1 MLNRANQRGK
11 IGNELLVKLKELGGM
26 LFDQL
31 VPVEIKESLKKTED
45 VNLML
50 AIDDR
55 LVHVPWELLYDG
67 KDFLCQRFSIGRSV
81 STKQAVSVMVRSLH
95 RPLKMQ
101 VLADPRGDLSA
112 AYEEGVAIKNE
123 VSSFEDWLDVSLKT
137 TEITT
142 DYAKAKIRNFD
153 IVHYAGHAEHNTAR
167 PEESGWLLKD
177 GSLRASEVMAMA
189 GSRPMPAL
197 VFSNA
202 CQTGQTDAW
211 KLDSDYSTR
220 IFGMANAFL
229 LSGVQHY
236 IGTFWEIPDEAG
248 ALFAQAFYRSLVGG
262 ATIGEALRAARREL
276 IEKYGEDT
284 IVWASYMLYGDPT
297 TRYVVA
303 EAGRTPRGTGSVK
316 SSRHQ
321 EQLVGESLRGA
332 GQVVVTVARTERK
345 TVCSLAGAAVLVAAV
360 VGAVLVLRKG
370 RGPSVPASTAA
381 PPQKTAPADVRN
393 RKSGSTS
400 WLPALA
406 AQYREGK
413 VAAPGAAAD
422 DWSSRPVTMVF
433 MDMKAEGGRRKAGD
447 QL

>member
-1 MLNRANQRGK
+1 M
-11 IGNELLVKLKELGGM
+11 KLKELGGM

-31 VPVEIKESLKKTED
+31 VPVEIKESLKKTEGG
-45 VNLML
+45 NLML

-67 KDFLCQRFSIGRSV
+67 DDFLCQRFSIGRSV

-112 AYEEGVAIKNE
+112 AYQEGVAIKNE
-123 VSSFEDWLDVSLKT
+123 VASFEDWLDVSLKT
-137 TEITT
+137 TDITT

-167 PEESGWLLKD
+167 PEDSGWLLKD

-211 KLDSDYSTR
+211 KVDADYSTR

-248 ALFAQAFYRSLVGG
+248 APLPRPSTAAWW
-262 ATIGEALRAARREL
+262 AAPPMGEALRAARGEL

-297 TRYVVA
+297 TRYAVA
-303 EAGRTPRGTGSVK
+303 EQRRQNRETQRRE
-316 SSRHQ
+316 SRRPQ
-321 EQLVGESLRGA
+321 EEQLVGSSLRSGA
-332 GQVVVTVARTERK
+332 DA
-345 TVCSLAGAAVLVAAV
+345 
-360 VGAVLVLRKG
+360 
-370 RGPSVPASTAA
+370 
-381 PPQKTAPADVRN
+381 
-393 RKSGSTS
+393 
-400 WLPALA
+400 W
-406 AQYREGK
+406 
-413 VAAPGAAAD
+413 
-422 DWSSRPVTMVF
+422 
-433 MDMKAEGGRRKAGD
+433 
-447 QL
+447 

>member
-1 MLNRANQRGK
+1 MPYQEDKIRELTTGIIDVLNRANQRGK
-11 IGNELLVKLKELGGM
+11 IGNELLMKLKELGGM

-31 VPVEIKESLKKTED
+31 VPRGDQGIAQED
-45 VNLML
+45 RATSNLML

-67 KDFLCQRFSIGRSV
+67 ADFLCQRFSMGRSV
-81 STKQAVSVMVRSLH
+81 STKQAVSVVVRSLH
-95 RPLKMQ
+95 GRSRCRSLPIPAATCRPPTRK
-101 VLADPRGDLSA
+101 AS
-112 AYEEGVAIKNE
+112 AIKNE
-123 VSSFEDWLDVSLKT
+123 VASFEDWLDVSLKT
-137 TEITT
+137 TDITT

-177 GSLRASEVMAMA
+177 GSLRASEVMSMA

-248 ALFAQAFYRSLVGG
+248 ALFARAFYRSLVTG
-262 ATIGEALRAARREL
+262 ATVGEALRAARREL

-297 TRYVVA
+297 TRYAVA
-303 EAGRTPRGTGSVK
+303 DADEAPAEQEAPAGKSTAGRARRSQSSGRRRGGRNGACRRQEDRDAACGRRCSCCRGPGRRLLLPKGPRACRGDAGPVSACCNTGRPV
-316 SSRHQ
+316 RCGIA
-321 EQLVGESLRGA
+321 ETDRRVGG
-332 GQVVVTVARTERK
+332 RT
-345 TVCSLAGAAVLVAAV
+345 GAAI
-360 VGAVLVLRKG
+360 
-370 RGPSVPASTAA
+370 P
-381 PPQKTAPADVRN
+381 
-393 RKSGSTS
+393 
-400 WLPALA
+400 
-406 AQYREGK
+406 
-413 VAAPGAAAD
+413 
-422 DWSSRPVTMVF
+422 
-433 MDMKAEGGRRKAGD
+433 
-447 QL
+447 